1 MVFSSSEIVLIS
13 PFRRIFLQDIKYL
26 VCSLF
31 LSALWM
37 CHTIAFLPPWFLMRK
52 HLFNLLR
59 LTFMKKAALLLLL
72 SIFFLHLASDSLII
86 MYLIVNVIVV
96 NTTVFILL
104 EILELLECVD
114 FGLLS
119 NLERVWLLYLQEY
132 FLPFS
137 HFLLE
142 LLWYT
147 CYYAWWCPT
156 DLWGSVYFSSF
167 LFFISFPQTGQ
178 FKLTFLQVCL
188 LFPQLTQIFCWAL
201 LVNFS
206 FELYFSTPEFLFGSI

>member
-1 MVFSSSEIVLIS
+1 
-13 PFRRIFLQDIKYL
+13 
-26 VCSLF
+26 
-31 LSALWM
+31 
-37 CHTIAFLPPWFLMRK
+37 
-52 HLFNLLR
+52 
-59 LTFMKKAALLLLL
+59 MKKAALLLRL

-86 MYLIVNVIVV
+86 MCLIVNVVVV

-142 LLWYT
+142 
-147 CYYAWWCPT
+147 
-156 DLWGSVYFSSF
+156 
-167 LFFISFPQTGQ
+167 
-178 FKLTFLQVCL
+178 CL
-188 LFPQLTQIFCWAL
+188 
-201 LVNFS
+201 
-206 FELYFSTPEFLFGSI
+206 